1 MGFPVLTLP
10 WVSPLHFWTLLSIQ
24 SFFPCSG
31 KGRKFSMTWSKVL
44 MYDVFFL
51 ALLIRATC
59 CFHSTCDVRGRWGGR
74 RRWRFVRGGGD
85 KGGDVVIQRERI
97 GSVFFYISYKSFI
110 RLDLYDLLLSS
121 PLSSVFLVRI
131 KFHGGYRG
139 KHTVHSRETH
149 SRWQVQGLLLLHE
162 RPEKAWLL
170 LLLVNCL
177 ESLSYQEADTQQCQ
191 QQAS

>member
-31 KGRKFSMTWSKVL
+31 KGRNFSNDMEQSSDVWCVL
-44 MYDVFFL
+44 SGASDQSHV
-51 ALLIRATC
+51 LLSLYLWCERKMRREEKMEMRE
-59 CFHSTCDVRGRWGGR
+59 RGWGQ
-74 RRWRFVRGGGD
+74 RWRCGHS
-85 KGGDVVIQRERI
+85 KGEDWICL
-97 GSVFFYISYKSFI
+97 FYISYKSFI
-110 RLDLYDLLLSS
+110 RLDPYDLLLSL

-131 KFHGGYRG
+131 KFHGRYRG
-139 KHTVHSRETH
+139 KHTVHSREMH

-162 RPEKAWLL
+162 RPEKAWLS